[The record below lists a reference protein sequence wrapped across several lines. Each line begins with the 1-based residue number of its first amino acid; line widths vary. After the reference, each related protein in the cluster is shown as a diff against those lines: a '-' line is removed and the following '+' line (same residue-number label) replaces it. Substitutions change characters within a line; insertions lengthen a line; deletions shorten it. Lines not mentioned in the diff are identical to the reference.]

1 MADNFESNLDDQR
14 ERLKLQKQ
22 INEAVKDNVKSFG
35 DLGNYSKTIVD
46 NFKDLQETNVRIKE
60 NQKLILQL
68 KQSENEED
76 KKQAALLEQENRE
89 LEKKTKQIREIN
101 KELAKKAPLAAGKA
115 LLGFLGDATTKYLDF
130 DQKARDVAAQIGLGG
145 QRMQIMRNNVISASI
160 EMQKYG
166 VSTTEALEA
175 QQAYSDEL
183 GRAVILSDQ
192 ALTNMSRIGKATGLG
207 MAGMAG
213 LTAEMEA
220 FGLGAEQSSEFIFEM
235 YSSSA
240 QMGLN
245 STKVI
250 KSFQQNLG
258 LLNKLNFKAGVKGL
272 EQMAKYS
279 EKFKLSM
286 QSVAAVA
293 DKVFRPEGAI
303 EAAAQLQVLGGS
315 LAAMGDPFQL
325 MYKARNAPEE
335 LTKDLAKAA
344 AASATFNKKTG
355 EFEVSA
361 YELDRLKEAAN
372 ALGLSYDELAQTA
385 KQTAKISRFENMLG
399 GKGLDPE
406 QKEALAMMAQV
417 SKDGT
422 AQIQMG
428 FTPDGKANM
437 KDLKSLGKTQLLEAL
452 EQKKQAEEAAQQA
465 TGVKEQWENLFNQF
479 ILATYPLLEEL
490 MAVFKPAADGISTN
504 MTKFITGLSDFIKG
518 VSPFF
523 VMLGNL
529 VTKFPELTIGLI
541 AFAKSGLASAA
552 FWVAKSLFLG
562 RTISTS
568 MTTGGATAAGQI
580 SAAMAGKGVVG
591 GGMNTGSQALAQA
604 KGNAAM
610 TTATGNAAKASG
622 MGSLMGSL
630 GTAATILAVG
640 AALMM
645 VAKALDIFAD
655 ALIKLQTV
663 DKDLL
668 YNVAVGL
675 GAFVAILTILAMSGV
690 GEVAALVLLGLGA
703 GMLMIGG
710 AVFLA
715 ATGMAIL
722 VNSFTNL
729 FAVVGENGSSAMMA
743 GAGFLMMAAGIG
755 VLTLSLVAMGAASL
769 LALPGLLILGGVT
782 SMLVN
787 TAESLNAV
795 GGSNGL
801 KESIKAINSVD
812 QDKLDALKSLTTW
825 MALLGGTTTIKFD
838 ESLTVDGEITIKGE
852 GSLSG
857 VKDKLL
863 AESNWISELKDA
875 IIGKSYSDRNGGK
888 AGATNKFA

>member
-101 KELAKKAPLAAGKA
+101 KEMAKKTPLAAGKA
-115 LLGFLGDATTKYLDF
+115 LLGFLGDAFTKYLDF

-145 QRMQIMRNNVISASI
+145 QRMQIMRGNVISASI

-245 STKVI
+245 SAKVI
-250 KSFQQNLG
+250 KSFQSNLG

-286 QSVAAVA
+286 QSVASVA

-372 ALGLSYDELAQTA
+372 ALGLSYDELAQSA

-406 QKEALAMMAQV
+406 QREALAMMAQV

-479 ILATYPLLEEL
+479 VLATYPLLEEL
-490 MAVFKPAADGISTN
+490 MKVFKPAADGISTN
-504 MTKFITGLSDFIKG
+504 MTQFITGLSEFIK
-518 VSPFF
+518 VMAPPFIYLAKVMAESPKST
-523 VMLGNL
+523 LA
-529 VTKFPELTIGLI
+529 II
-541 AFAKSGLASAA
+541 AFLKSGLGSVL
-552 FWVAKSLFLG
+552 WWGVRMLMLG
-562 RTISTS
+562 KTITGS
-568 MTTGGATAAGQI
+568 MATGGATAAAQI
-580 SAAMAGKGVVG
+580 SAAMAGRGVVG

-604 KGNAAM
+604 KGSAAM
-610 TTATGNAAKASG
+610 TTASGNAAKASG
-622 MGSLMGSL
+622 MGSLMSSL

-655 ALIKLQTV
+655 AAIKLQTV
-663 DKDLL
+663 PSDLL
-668 YNVAVGL
+668 IGLGVGL
-675 GAFVAILTILAMSGV
+675 GVFVGILSVLAMSGV
-690 GEVAALVLLGLGA
+690 GEAAALVLLGLGA

-710 AVFLA
+710 AV
-715 ATGMAIL
+715 AIASLGFSVL
-722 VNSFTNL
+722 VSSFTE
-729 FAVVGENGSSAMMA
+729 FFKVIGPNGDSVMKA
-743 GAGFLMMAAGIG
+743 GIGFGIMAAGIG
-755 VLTLSLVAMGAASL
+755 VLAFALVGLSTSAL
-769 LALPGLLILGGVT
+769 LAVVGLGVIFGLAT
-782 SMLVN
+782 SIVAA
-787 TAESLNAV
+787 TTSLNNV
-795 GGSNGL
+795 GGADGITKAVN
-801 KESIKAINSVD
+801 AINSVD

-838 ESLTVDGEITIKGE
+838 ESLTVDGEIAIKGE
-852 GSLSG
+852 GTLSG
-857 VKDKLL
+857 VKEKILTDS
-863 AESNWISELKDA
+863 EFISKLKDA
-875 IIGKSYSDRNGGK
+875 IIGKSFADRNGGK
-888 AGATNKFA
+888 AGAYNKFA